1 VSQTRPTHSMKWITC
16 APGSGYGKPRAES
29 DTDDAPETDLAALLL
44 ILGRLPLYSAGA
56 LPMQVGMPDR
66 QPDRSVLGPHISEL
80 SLMTRLAL
88 VRDLAHKRV
97 SANFFSPRR
106 YFRGVT
112 TVAHSPQTDCIREKT
127 SSTLGVPVPLGS

>member
-1 VSQTRPTHSMKWITC
+1 MSPKLIW
-16 APGSGYGKPRAES
+16 P
-29 DTDDAPETDLAALLL
+29 ALLL

-80 SLMTRLAL
+80 SLMTRLAP
-88 VRDLAHKRV
+88 VRELAHKRV

-112 TVAHSPQTDCIREKT
+112 TVAHSPQTDRIREKT